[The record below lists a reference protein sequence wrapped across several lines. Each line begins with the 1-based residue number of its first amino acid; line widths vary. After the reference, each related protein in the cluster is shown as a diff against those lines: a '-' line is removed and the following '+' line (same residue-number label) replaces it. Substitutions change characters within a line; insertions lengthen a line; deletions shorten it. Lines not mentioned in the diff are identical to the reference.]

1 MFCGIVY
8 GSMVQYKV
16 YIIVHYEY
24 EVRFFF
30 ILMTLSAMN
39 WLLRAVPW
47 DDCSK
52 KVLFSARSYDVSKF
66 IVALVQGSA
75 KWGKCQKK
83 TRKRSVAA
91 FSLKNGQVVDYHCWC
106 LLLLGQF
113 ESKVGQMSN
122 FISLTLEAWGS

>member
-16 YIIVHYEY
+16 YIIKHYAY

-39 WLLRAVPW
+39 WLPRAVPW
-47 DDCSK
+47 DDCSE
-52 KVLFSARSYDVSKF
+52 KVLFSARSCDMPKF
-66 IVALVQGSA
+66 IVTLVQGSA

-83 TRKRSVAA
+83 PGKEVLPL
-91 FSLKNGQVVDYHCWC
+91 FH
-106 LLLLGQF
+106 
-113 ESKVGQMSN
+113 
-122 FISLTLEAWGS
+122 